1 MDGRAVRVGMM
12 VRDADGRRLGR
23 VTRCDPWGFE
33 VVRGFFGPRE
43 WVIRYDEVL
52 EVRGDELCVA
62 RSDEDLLELAAGRL
76 PRSWR
81 RDVLPAPL
89 TLEAGAHRHG

>member
-1 MDGRAVRVGMM
+1 MSVV
-12 VRDADGRRLGR
+12 DADGRRLGR
-23 VTRCDPWGFE
+23 VTRLDPWGFE

-52 EVRGDELCVA
+52 EVRGSEVRVA
-62 RSDEDLLELAAGRL
+62 RSEQDLLDLAAGRL
-76 PRSWR
+76 PRTWR

-89 TLEAGAHRHG
+89 TLETCGRGHG